1 MEREW
6 QELRGL
12 VWICVHA
19 AVVLAGCVIIDV
31 SAVISESK
39 AVTLLLGMGTGH
51 LSSFGRPLSK
61 LIGMQG
67 SNKLR
72 TRVAFCLPSSAHP
85 HAKCLQVI
93 REKECFDEAVD
104 GLEVRLV
111 EKVPHLPSI
120 SLWFSLVTSFYPKC
134 QHAYTAH

>member
-1 MEREW
+1 MLMWKEW
-6 QELRGL
+6 QELHGL

-19 AVVLAGCVIIDV
+19 AVVLAGYVIIDV

-39 AVTLLLGMGTGH
+39 AVMLLLGMGTGH

-93 REKECFDEAVD
+93 RKKECF
-104 GLEVRLV
+104 
-111 EKVPHLPSI
+111 
-120 SLWFSLVTSFYPKC
+120 
-134 QHAYTAH
+134 